1 MPLRALI
8 LSPNEVCYNPR
19 LMKAGDYLSERGV
32 EVTVFNPITG
42 IASEAVYDAF
52 KSGRPWRFQEFDI
65 SKRSRA
71 ATVRWAGVS
80 LVHKLTRTLRERGGA
95 GWNFPFVLNKGLMG
109 YDPDP
114 TGYDLILINLV
125 DTLPLAARLKRRY
138 GAVLIY
144 DAQEF
149 FTGQVRDESEMA
161 WVREAE
167 ARCIGDVDIAVGTTD
182 ALVKRLRELYDLQIP
197 MLRVRNAPYME
208 SKSGLREPLEG
219 KPLQLVW
226 HGFQV
231 NYEGRGVNLIL
242 DALAKCSS
250 NAELTLQGR
259 LSPEQRQIIEA
270 AVARLGLEGRVMF
283 KPPAHPE
290 AIVESIRGFDVGIS
304 AEPGVDENQAL
315 TSSNKLFEYL
325 HGGLSVIVPDLP
337 GLTETILEYD
347 VGLVYPPSDV
357 DALAACIDTLAA
369 DLPLRQAFQG
379 NAQSAATAVTWEK
392 DYAAVYDAVLA
403 HPAIADLY
411 ETEEAG

>member
-1 MPLRALI
+1 MSLRALI

-19 LMKAGDYLSERGV
+19 LMKAGDYLAEQGV
-32 EVTVFNPITG
+32 EITVFNPITG

-80 LVHKLTRTLRERGGA
+80 LVHKLTQALRERAGA
-95 GWNFPFVLNKGLMG
+95 GWNFPFFLNKGLMG

-114 TGYDLILINLV
+114 AGYDLILINLV
-125 DTLPLAARLKRRY
+125 DALPLAARLKKRY

-149 FTGQVRDESEMA
+149 FTGQVRGESEMA

-167 ARCIGDVDIAVGTTD
+167 ARYIGDVDIAVGTTD
-182 ALVKRLRELYDLQIP
+182 ALVNRLRAFYGLRIP
-197 MLRVRNAPYME
+197 MLRVRNAPYAE
-208 SKSGLREPLEG
+208 SHFERPEPLEG
-219 KPLQLVW
+219 TPLQLVW

-231 NYEGRGVNLIL
+231 NYEGRGVDLML
-242 DALAKCSS
+242 DALARCSS
-250 NAELTLQGR
+250 DAELTLQGR

-270 AVARLGLEGRVMF
+270 AVARLGIGGRVAF

-290 AIVESIRGFDVGIS
+290 AIVESIREFDVGIS
-304 AEPGVDENQAL
+304 AEPGIDENQAL

-325 HGGLSVIVPDLP
+325 HAGLGVIAPDMP
-337 GLTETILEYD
+337 GLTETIREYE

-357 DALAACIDTLAA
+357 GALAACIDTLAN
-369 DLPLRQAFQG
+369 DLRLRRAFQR
-379 NAQSAATAVTWEK
+379 NARSTATAVTWKK
-392 DYAAVYDAVLA
+392 DYAAVYDAVLE
-403 HPAIADLY
+403 HPAIAALY
-411 ETEEAG
+411 TTGEVA